1 MSQLDATAEYDENA
15 IRFLEALWGDG
26 YLSPGGPS
34 EVDRVVENVSLEG
47 LTGLDI
53 GCGSGGVT
61 KHLVE
66 KHNAAH
72 VTGFDIEG
80 PVIEAA
86 MLRAARHKL
95 SDRLTFVHGS
105 PGPLPFDDE
114 SLDFVFSKD
123 AILHVP
129 DKPALFGEIWRVLK
143 PGGFFAASD
152 WLILHDGEPSDDMRA
167 YVAAEGLSFNMA
179 SPGFYKQALESA
191 GFINVRMRDRNPWYR
206 NEARTE
212 IERLET
218 SRHKEITAV
227 AGKDYLEKNIRT
239 WKAMLKVLDSGEHR
253 PTHLLAWKAAN

>member
-1 MSQLDATAEYDENA
+1 MSQLDTAAEYDENA

-34 EVDRVVENVSLEG
+34 EVDCVVENVSLEG
-47 LTGLDI
+47 LRGLDI

-61 KHLVE
+61 KHLVVR
-66 KHNAAH
+66 HNAAH

-86 MLRAARHKL
+86 LLRAARSSL
-95 SDRLTFVHGS
+95 SDRLTFIHGL

-114 SLDFVFSKD
+114 SFDFVFSKD
-123 AILHVP
+123 AILHAP
-129 DKPALFGEIWRVLK
+129 DKRALFGEIWRVMK
-143 PGGFFAASD
+143 PGSFFVASD
-152 WLILHDGEPSDDMRA
+152 WLISHDGEPSEDMRA
-167 YVAAEGLSFNMA
+167 YIAAEGLSFHME
-179 SPGFYKQALESA
+179 SPEFYDHALKST
-191 GFINVRMRDRNPWYR
+191 GFINVSMRDRNPWYR

-218 SRHKEITAV
+218 SKHEEISAV
-227 AGKDYLEKNIRT
+227 AGNDYLDKNIRT